1 MKDPVNICWFRRDL
15 RLHDNAALY
24 HSLRAGLPVVPLF
37 IFDTNILDELEK
49 TDPRVQFIYNEI
61 ERLHQQLRAIGS
73 GFKVFRGT
81 PLQAFQLLTREY
93 QVREVFTNR
102 DYEKYARD
110 RDLEVETFLKTQ
122 GVAFHSYKDQVI
134 FDHSEVVKNDGSPY
148 VVYTPY
154 SREWKSKLNEFF
166 LRPYPVEKYTSG
178 FVKNE
183 PDRLPA
189 LEELGFSRMR
199 IEYPDRQIDDACIAD
214 YDKLRNFPAANGT
227 TRIGIH
233 LRFGTVSIRE
243 LALKAL
249 EKNTVY
255 LNELIWR
262 EFYMMILWH
271 FPHVAQGKAFRNEYD
286 RIEWRNNE
294 DEFQHWCEGTTGY
307 PMVDAGMR
315 QLNATGYMHNR
326 VRMVAASFLSKHLL
340 IDWRWGEAYFASKL
354 LDYDFASNNG
364 GWQWAAGSGCDAA
377 PYFRIFNPLL
387 QAKKFDPKG
396 EYIRKWVPDIEQ
408 FGYPSPLVDHDFAR
422 KRCLSVYGRAIKV
435 V

>member
-1 MKDPVNICWFRRDL
+1 MIDPVNICWFRRDL

-24 HSLRAGLPVVPLF
+24 HSLKAGLPVVPLF
-37 IFDTNILDELEK
+37 VFDTNILDELER

-73 GFKVFRGT
+73 GFKVFHGT
-81 PLQAFQLLTREY
+81 PLQAFQVVTREY

-110 RDLEVETFLKTQ
+110 RDQDVEAFLKTQ
-122 GVAFHSYKDQVI
+122 GVAFKSYKDQVI
-134 FDHSEVVKNDGSPY
+134 FDRSEVVKKDGSPY

-166 LRPYPVEKYTSG
+166 LRPYPVEKYTSS
-178 FVKNE
+178 FIKNE
-183 PDRLPA
+183 ADRLPL
-189 LEELGFSRMR
+189 LEELGFSRVR
-199 IEYPDRQIDDACIAD
+199 VDYPDRQIDDACIAD
-214 YDKLRNFPAANGT
+214 YDKLRDFPAANGT

-243 LALKAL
+243 LVLKAL

-271 FPHVAQGKAFRNEYD
+271 FPHVAEGKAFRNEYD

-294 DEFQHWCEGTTGY
+294 DEFQCWCEGTTGY
-307 PMVDAGMR
+307 AMVDAGMR

-326 VRMVAASFLSKHLL
+326 VRMVTASFLSKHLL

-396 EYIRKWVPDIEQ
+396 EYIRKWVPDIDQ
-408 FGYPSPLVDHDFAR
+408 FDYPFPLVDHDFAR
-422 KRCLSVYGRAIKV
+422 KRCLAVYGRAIKEG
-435 V
+435 